1 MMLDFAQP
9 RWLLLLIALLPLAVL
24 LRPGPAS
31 ALTMAASGEGFGRA
45 ARRSWLQWV
54 PLFLRIGSFIALI
67 GALAGPQAVRTF
79 DEPQVEGVGIA
90 LALDLSTSMWA
101 EDMGARVSRLDVAK
115 TTAMSFIDAR
125 DDDIG
130 LVAFAGEALTR
141 LPLTHD
147 GFVVLDA
154 VDQLEVGLLTD
165 GTDIAGAIAAGAGL
179 LEDAP
184 HESKVLILVTDG
196 AHNKAGVMPDLA
208 ARAAAAVGIT
218 IYPVAIGQERGRDQ
232 TAMETVLTQAARITG
247 GEYFQATDVN
257 ALNEIYEE
265 IDRRVQPSEAT
276 IQRVEATPY
285 RWLLT
290 MVGLVM
296 AVVAIA
302 LRGSPLGVLP

>member
-1 MMLDFAQP
+1 MTLDFAQP
-9 RWLLLLIALLPLAVL
+9 TWLLLLVALLPLVVL
-24 LRPGPAS
+24 LRPGPTA
-31 ALTMAASGEGFGRA
+31 ALTMAPADRGFGRFTGHG
-45 ARRSWLQWV
+45 WLQWV
-54 PLFLRIGSFIALI
+54 PFLLRLGAFAALI
-67 GALAGPQAVRTF
+67 GALAGPQVIRVL
-79 DEPQVEGVGIA
+79 DEPQEQGVGIA

-147 GFVVLDA
+147 GYVVLDA
-154 VDQLEVGLLTD
+154 VNQLEVGLLTD

-179 LEDAP
+179 LEDTP

-208 ARAAAAVGIT
+208 ARAAAAVGVT

-232 TAMETVLTQAARITG
+232 SAMETVLTQAARITG

-257 ALNEIYEE
+257 ALSEIYEE

-276 IQRVEATPY
+276 IQRIESTPY
-285 RWLLT
+285 RWLLALI
-290 MVGLVM
+290 GLALAVM
-296 AVVAIA
+296 AIA